1 VTGECGKVAGAR
13 ANIRSRSTSC
23 KQTRLLQ
30 SRCQQAYEITAKII
44 ISQCQA
50 AHHDSV
56 YAHNRNIPTCRRLH
70 RCLEGRLRSG
80 TADIK
85 TSGFALQ
92 HTHTHTRPHTA
103 NHTKNALASSIS
115 SEQTSVIIEETQRQS
130 QRTCSHTFAVVVNDA
145 NQLISGYPSCR
156 ARSMTHCVLEM
167 TQSRQYTLSLTKTW
181 NMARHTAQIP
191 TVSRSTFEQ
200 EI

>member
-1 VTGECGKVAGAR
+1 VGKSLAR
-13 ANIRSRSTSC
+13 APTYEVDPLHVNKHVYFNPDVSKRTKSLQKSSSHNARPHTTTACMRTTATFLPVDDYTAALRVGFEAELQTSRPVG
-23 KQTRLLQ
+23 
-30 SRCQQAYEITAKII
+30 SRC
-44 ISQCQA
+44 
-50 AHHDSV
+50 
-56 YAHNRNIPTCRRLH
+56 N
-70 RCLEGRLRSG
+70 
-80 TADIK
+80 
-85 TSGFALQ
+85 
-92 HTHTHTRPHTA
+92 THTHTRPHTA